1 MHQPLRACTFAP
13 TPQGLTYIP
22 ETDPELRAM
31 LCRWGAAFPRAL
43 MCHLRKDSDLEQEL
57 QASGKFTMRFTRVSL
72 DPVRAWR

>member
-1 MHQPLRACTFAP
+1 MSHT
-13 TPQGLTYIP
+13 TPFVNQGLSYFP
-22 ETDPELRAM
+22 DDRPDLRDM
-31 LCRWGAAFPRAL
+31 LCRWTPAFSKSL